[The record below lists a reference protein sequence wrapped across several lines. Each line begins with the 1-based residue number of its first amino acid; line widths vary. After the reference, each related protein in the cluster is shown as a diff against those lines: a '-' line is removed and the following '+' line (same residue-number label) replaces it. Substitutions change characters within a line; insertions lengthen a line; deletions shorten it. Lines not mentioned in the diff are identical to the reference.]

1 MKRISLDAQH
11 HGLQA
16 GSTGGPIGPSVAELR
31 MDHYL
36 LGSGRGDCR
45 SLSRQGGEDKGG
57 REVFFFVS
65 KSICNASKVCNIGG
79 EE

>member
-11 HGLQA
+11 HELQA
-16 GSTGGPIGPSVAELR
+16 DSTGGPIGPSVAELR

-36 LGSGRGDCR
+36 LGSGRGGCR

-57 REVFFFVS
+57 REVSFLS
-65 KSICNASKVCNIGG
+65 KSISNASKVCNIGG